1 MTCRAAVFI
10 INQRHVPVIKIDRT
24 YDGLHDLLVLKS
36 QVGMPRSCHMCT
48 NGCADMTG
56 VFLLFRGYYLLCTY
70 VSRIQKEVRSHS
82 PWTKKVIRVVLQEA
96 PSLVSSASRLDIAVL
111 GHFWPDIARPPI
123 YSHSTYPARRR
134 EARPAPCHGDVAR

>member
-1 MTCRAAVFI
+1 
-10 INQRHVPVIKIDRT
+10 
-24 YDGLHDLLVLKS
+24 
-36 QVGMPRSCHMCT
+36 
-48 NGCADMTG
+48 MTG
-56 VFLLFRGYYLLCTY
+56 VFLLFREYYLLCTY